1 MSSGARKCVPWRK
14 PSIYV
19 VFLQYQLGKFD
30 EKGFKLCC
38 NGMKST
44 KGIPFPARASRRL
57 FTTKILLAGG
67 TTAYC
72 ALSQKVLKG
81 AAARMFVYWLC
92 IVLVQY
98 DDGSLRSQFLSVEMQ
113 NVCQTFWCFLIC
125 VCGMLGV
132 VPL

>member
-1 MSSGARKCVPWRK
+1 MWGDQP
-14 PSIYV
+14 I
-19 VFLQYQLGKFD
+19 
-30 EKGFKLCC
+30 
-38 NGMKST
+38 
-44 KGIPFPARASRRL
+44 GIPSSARASRRL